1 MDHVPGLPTR
11 YAYNDLQAIIEN
23 FNKEL
28 GGEGFGTVFEG
39 TLPDGTKVAVKH
51 LDDFSHIKKSFLAE
65 LETIDSIHHINLVRL
80 IGFCVEKYHR
90 LLVYKYMSNGSLDRW
105 VFHQNPKM
113 LLDWQHRKKI
123 VLEIARGLNYL
134 HEDCKQNIVHL
145 DIKPH
150 NILLDENFNAK
161 SLILGCLN

>member
-39 TLPDGTKVAVKH
+39 TLPDGTKVVVKR

-80 IGFCVEKYHR
+80 IGFCAEKFHR
-90 LLVYKYMSNGSLDRW
+90 LLLYV
-105 VFHQNPKM
+105 
-113 LLDWQHRKKI
+113 
-123 VLEIARGLNYL
+123 
-134 HEDCKQNIVHL
+134 
-145 DIKPH
+145 
-150 NILLDENFNAK
+150 
-161 SLILGCLN
+161 